1 MTEKIAKALRLIKD
15 CGADGVLVSDPAN
28 IRYLSGYT
36 NDTGVL
42 FLSEKECCLLTDFRF
57 LYQALDEAKGFRVI
71 DIGRQGYER
80 LIGELCMKN
89 SVKKLA
95 FEKHVM
101 TYREYES
108 YRENVKAELV
118 PCDNILATLRFIKT
132 KEEIELLRTAEHIG
146 DMAFSEILP
155 YLKPGVTELEIA
167 ARLAFSMKMH
177 GASGESFPAIVASGV
192 NSSMPHAIPSER
204 KIQNGDF
211 VTMDF
216 GCVYKG
222 YCSDMT
228 RTVVLGKASDRQKE
242 IYETVLKAQTEALK
256 ALKPGKKGREID
268 AVARDIITEAGYG
281 DCFGHGLGHSVGLQI
296 HEDPNCNMREERVLQ
311 AGMIMT
317 VEPGIYVQDF
327 GGVRIEDMVVLTED
341 GYENLAHSEK
351 KLIEL

>member
-1 MTEKIAKALRLIKD
+1 
-15 CGADGVLVSDPAN
+15 
-28 IRYLSGYT
+28 
-36 NDTGVL
+36 
-42 FLSEKECCLLTDFRF
+42 
-57 LYQALDEAKGFRVI
+57 
-71 DIGRQGYER
+71 
-80 LIGELCMKN
+80 
-89 SVKKLA
+89 
-95 FEKHVM
+95 
-101 TYREYES
+101 
-108 YRENVKAELV
+108 
-118 PCDNILATLRFIKT
+118 
-132 KEEIELLRTAEHIG
+132 
-146 DMAFSEILP
+146 
-155 YLKPGVTELEIA
+155 
-167 ARLAFSMKMH
+167 
-177 GASGESFPAIVASGV
+177 
-192 NSSMPHAIPSER
+192 MPHAIPSER